1 MRILVTGGA
10 GLIGRVLVGRLAARG
25 HDVVALVHRSVP
37 HALPGVE
44 WRQGDVRRPRLGLEC
59 NRNFDLVVHCAAVTG
74 FGLPAETYQ
83 AVNVDGT
90 ANAIAFARASDARL
104 LHVST
109 AYVCGDRDGPIG
121 EHELRCGQGFA
132 NGYEASK
139 ATAEELVAVA
149 GGAIARPSI
158 VTGAW
163 SDGAI
168 AGFGNIYTLLRM
180 IASGRIGA
188 LPVGPGASLDLVP
201 IDHVVAGLVDL
212 AELIRQAAGQ
222 TFHLVSGAPV
232 GVRTLCAI
240 GGLYSQFRMPR
251 LIAPASFAQAGLPR
265 TGPVTELYT
274 NYLQRDPRFQAGN
287 LTRLSGRICPPVDTG
302 YLRRLIDFAVRSGYL
317 PA

>member
-44 WRQGDVRRPRLGLEC
+44 WRLSDVRRPKLGLEC
-59 NRNFDLVVHCAAVTG
+59 DHTFDLVVHCAAVTG

-90 ANAIAFARASDARL
+90 ANAIAFAQASNARL

-121 EHELRCGQGFA
+121 EHELRCGQEFA

-139 ATAEELVAVA
+139 AAAEELVVDA
-149 GGAIARPSI
+149 GGTIARPSI

-163 SDGAI
+163 ADGAI
-168 AGFGNIYTLLRM
+168 AAFGGIYTLLRM
-180 IASGRIGA
+180 IASGRVGA
-188 LPVGPGASLDLVP
+188 LPVAPGASLDLVP

-212 AELIRQAAGQ
+212 AEMIRQAAGQ

-232 GVRTLCAI
+232 CVGTLCAI
-240 GGLYSQFRMPR
+240 GSLYSQFRMPR
-251 LIAPASFAQAGLPR
+251 LIPPASFETAGLPPV
-265 TGPVTELYT
+265 GPVTGLYT
-274 NYLQRDPRFQAGN
+274 NYLQRNPQFEAGN
-287 LTRLSGRICPPVDTG
+287 LARLSGRTCPAIDAG
-302 YLRRLIDFAVRSGYL
+302 YLRRLIDFAIHSGYL